1 MSGTPVQVGCCEVQT
16 KDPSEIV
23 GPLDDII
30 QAMAGLHGLDVS
42 RYDETFLRK
51 AIAKRLVVTGMET
64 LAAYCEHLPGSR
76 AEAEAIFGSLR
87 VNHSEF
93 FRNPLSFAVL
103 EQLVFPGLVEAKKKS
118 GDIRIWSAGCAG
130 GQEAWSV
137 AMLLDEI
144 IGANPPAYRV
154 FATDLDGPDISFAQ
168 AGVYSAEALGNVR
181 LQHMNKYLCRQ
192 GDSFAIAPLL
202 RAHVDFSAYDLLDG
216 SSSSP
221 PASIYGGFDLIL
233 CCNLLFYYRPEARK
247 RILDKFSR
255 ALAPGG
261 YFVTGEVERTTVS
274 GHRGFR
280 ALLPPA
286 AVFRKTNVSP

>member
-1 MSGTPVQVGCCEVQT
+1 M
-16 KDPSEIV
+16 KDLSKII
-23 GPLDDII
+23 GPLDDIVRT
-30 QAMAGLHGLDVS
+30 MAGSHGFDIS
-42 RYDETFLRK
+42 RFDEAFLRK
-51 AIAKRLVVTGMET
+51 AIAKRMEVVGIEP
-64 LAAYCEHLPGSR
+64 LAAYGEHLAKS
-76 AEAEAIFGSLR
+76 ATEAEAFLDSLR

-137 AMLLDEI
+137 AMLLDDLM
-144 IGANPPAYRV
+144 GMPPTAYRI
-154 FATDLDGPDISFAQ
+154 FATDLDGPDISFAR

-181 LQHMNKYLCRQ
+181 LKHMNKHLSRQ
-192 GDSFAIAPLL
+192 GDSFAIVPRL
-202 RAHVDFSAYDLLDG
+202 RAHVDFSAYDLLDS

-233 CCNLLFYYRPEARK
+233 CCNLLFYYRPEAR
-247 RILDKFSR
+247 RLILDKVSR

-261 YFVTGEVERTTVS
+261 YFVTGEVESAIVL

-280 ALLPPA
+280 AVLPPA

>member
-1 MSGTPVQVGCCEVQT
+1 M
-16 KDPSEIV
+16 KDPSKII
-23 GPLDDII
+23 GPLGDII
-30 QAMAGLHGLDVS
+30 QAMTESHGLDVS
-42 RYDETFLRK
+42 RYDEAFLGQ
-51 AIAKRLVVTGMET
+51 AISKRLAASGIAT
-64 LAAYCEHLPGSR
+64 LAAYGEHLAKS
-76 AEAEAIFGSLR
+76 ASEAEAFFGSLH

-103 EQLVFPGLVEAKKKS
+103 EQLIFPGLVEAKKKS

-130 GQEAWSV
+130 GQEAWSI

-144 IGANPPAYRV
+144 SQAQTQPLSYRI
-154 FATDLDGPDISFAQ
+154 FATDLDETNLSLAR
-168 AGVYSAEALGNVR
+168 AGIYSEEALGKVR
-181 LQHMNKYLCRQ
+181 LQHMSKYLFRQ
-192 GDSFAIAPLL
+192 GDSFAIAPRL
-202 RAHVDFSAYDLLDG
+202 RAHVDFSPYDLLDG

-221 PASIYGGFDLIL
+221 SASIYGGFDLIL
-233 CCNLLFYYRPEARK
+233 CCNLLFYYRPEGRR

-274 GHRGFR
+274 GHKGFR